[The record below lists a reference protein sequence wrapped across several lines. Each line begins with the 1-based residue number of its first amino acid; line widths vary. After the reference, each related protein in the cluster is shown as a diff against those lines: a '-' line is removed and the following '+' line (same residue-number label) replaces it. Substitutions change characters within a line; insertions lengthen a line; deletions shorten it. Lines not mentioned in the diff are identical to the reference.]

1 MKEKI
6 FQGSGVAIV
15 TPFTD
20 DGINYDKL
28 GELIEFQISEGT
40 DAIIICGTTGEAS
53 TMPDE
58 EHLDV
63 IRYAVEKVAK
73 RVPVIAGTGSN
84 DTKHAVKLSTEAEKL
99 GADALLSVTP
109 YYNKTTQAGLY
120 EHFKAIAESVS
131 VPIILYNVPSRT
143 NLNIDPA
150 TYEKLCKIP
159 NINAVKECNLMQ
171 VPETVKRCGD
181 ELNLYSGEDGNV
193 YFLLAAGGLGVI
205 SVMANIIPKFTHE
218 LVASYLRGETEKS
231 WKMQLQ
237 CLDLV
242 KALFC
247 EVNPIP
253 VKEALNYMGFNVG
266 PCRMPLV
273 GMSEKNKEFLI
284 RELNNFGIKAYI
296 H

>member
-15 TPFTD
+15 TPFTE
-20 DGINYDKL
+20 DGIDFDKL
-28 GELIEFQISEGT
+28 GELIEFQLKEGT
-40 DAIIICGTTGEAS
+40 DAIVICGTTGEAS
-53 TMPDE
+53 TMPDD
-58 EHLDV
+58 EHLEA
-63 IRYAVEKVAK
+63 IKFAVDKVAK

-84 DTKHAVKLSTEAEKL
+84 DTRHAIRLSVEAEKL

-109 YYNKTTQAGLY
+109 YYNKTTQEGLY
-120 EHFKAIAESVS
+120 EHFKAIANSVS
-131 VPIILYNVPSRT
+131 IPIILYNVPSRT
-143 NLNIDPA
+143 NLNIEPA

-159 NINAVKECNLMQ
+159 NINAVKECNLLQ
-171 VPETVKRCGD
+171 VPEIVRRCGD

-205 SVMANIIPKFTHE
+205 SVMANVIPKHTHE
-218 LVASYLRGETEKS
+218 MIASYFRGETEKS
-231 WKMQLQ
+231 WKMQLD
-237 CLDLV
+237 CLGLV

-266 PCRMPLV
+266 SCRMPLV
-273 GMSEKNKEFLI
+273 DMSAAK
-284 RELNNFGIKAYI
+284 RELLINELNKFGINR
-296 H
+296 